1 MLLILVSLNNKNSAC
16 FPEQKCLHWSSKTQ
30 PHRPMHW
37 EGVLP
42 TTALGNRR
50 MDFRNFVAPAGDWEL
65 ILTPLGCGLGGPA
78 EH

>member
-1 MLLILVSLNNKNSAC
+1 
-16 FPEQKCLHWSSKTQ
+16 
-30 PHRPMHW
+30 MHW